1 MDNNFFEFAL
11 RVPVR
16 FRFRYQELYFRFL
29 AKLAPD
35 LARIPYERTGVA
47 PIMPIPAHRISF
59 LIRGAYKFFGRKL
72 KARMRGLIL
81 PRAKMGYPDLGE
93 LIRTDGNLRSYFE
106 NILLDKKTLER
117 EYFNSGF
124 VSQIVED
131 HMRGKK
137 DWSTLLCALLTFE
150 LWNRLFID

>member
-1 MDNNFFEFAL
+1 MPLFFSKGFYQKIKGCSRQSFEEHLSMVKEKEPVNKLDSFWLHNFGRYNLSRVILRNYCEERVPSMDNDFFGFAL

-59 LIRGAYKFFGRKL
+59 LVRGARKFLTRGL
-72 KARMRGLIL
+72 KAKHV
-81 PRAKMGYPDLGE
+81 A
-93 LIRTDGNLRSYFE
+93 
-106 NILLDKKTLER
+106 
-117 EYFNSGF
+117 
-124 VSQIVED
+124 
-131 HMRGKK
+131 
-137 DWSTLLCALLTFE
+137 
-150 LWNRLFID
+150 